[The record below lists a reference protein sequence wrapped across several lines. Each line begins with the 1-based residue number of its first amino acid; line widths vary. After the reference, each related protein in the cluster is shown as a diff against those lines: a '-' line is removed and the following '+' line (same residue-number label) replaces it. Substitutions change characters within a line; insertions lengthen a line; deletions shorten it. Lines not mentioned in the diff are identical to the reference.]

1 MRSCNTFDKAFN
13 SSPVREKAA
22 IHKLNLRI
30 KHVFNVLGLVVK
42 VAEQLNNFTVH
53 FGVGFY
59 DGSKAVFGM

>member
-1 MRSCNTFDKAFN
+1 
-13 SSPVREKAA
+13 
-22 IHKLNLRI
+22 
-30 KHVFNVLGLVVK
+30 LGLVVK